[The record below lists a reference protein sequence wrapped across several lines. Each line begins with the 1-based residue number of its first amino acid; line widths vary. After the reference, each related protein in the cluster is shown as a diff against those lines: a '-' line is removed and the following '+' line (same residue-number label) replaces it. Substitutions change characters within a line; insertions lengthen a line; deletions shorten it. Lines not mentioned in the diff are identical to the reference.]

1 MTMQGIGAEHATSAR
16 EEPAASRPGGR
27 ALVAYAVLLVV
38 LAAVAA
44 ASLALG
50 PASLS
55 DAGLRA
61 TLLTLRAARLGA
73 ALLVGA
79 ALAVGGVVVQGLFR
93 NPLAE
98 PSVLGTTAGA
108 ALGGKIALLAVEL
121 TVAERGIRGLP
132 PEMVLPAGCLAGAIV
147 GLGLVLALVRA
158 PGDLLSILLVGF
170 LLSSLFMSLGSLATS
185 LAQERWELGRAV
197 VAFALGGLSGT
208 SPRHVALAAPLVL
221 AGVVAAWFWGKPLDL
236 LLSGEEEAASLGVDV
251 PLVRRFCILWI
262 AVLTAGAVALGGNVA
277 FVGLLV
283 PHALRPFLGVDHR
296 RLIPVAALGG
306 AVFVAACDLAAR
318 LLPARGEVPL
328 GVITGLIGAPAFL
341 VLLARSQR
349 EAERG

>member
-1 MTMQGIGAEHATSAR
+1 MALSGIGAEGAASAAD
-16 EEPAASRPGGR
+16 EPAAARPVGR
-27 ALVAYAVLLVV
+27 VFLVIVALLAV

-44 ASLALG
+44 ASLSLG
-50 PASLS
+50 AASLS
-55 DAGLRA
+55 DAGLRT

-93 NPLAE
+93 NPLAD

-108 ALGGKIALLAVEL
+108 TLGGKVALLAVEI
-121 TVAERGIRGLP
+121 VVVERGLRGLP
-132 PEMVLPAGCLAGAIV
+132 PEMVLPVGCLAGALIS
-147 GLGLVLALVRA
+147 LGLMLALTRA

-170 LLSSLFMSLGSLATS
+170 LLSSLFLSLGSLATS

-208 SPRHVALAAPLVL
+208 SARHVGLAAPLVL
-221 AGVVAAWFWGKPLDL
+221 TGVVAAWFWGKPLDL

-306 AVFVAACDLAAR
+306 AVFVATCDLIAR
-318 LLPARGEVPL
+318 LLPARSEVPL

-341 VLLARSQR
+341 LLLARSRR
-349 EAERG
+349 EVERA

>member
-1 MTMQGIGAEHATSAR
+1 MTVQGIDIERAASAP
-16 EEPAASRPGGR
+16 EAPAARHPGGR
-27 ALVAYAVLLVV
+27 VLLVYAVLLAA
-38 LAAVAA
+38 LAMVAA
-44 ASLALG
+44 ASLVLG
-50 PASLS
+50 TASLS
-55 DAGLRA
+55 DMGLRA

-93 NPLAE
+93 NPLAD

-108 ALGGKIALLAVEL
+108 VLGGKVALLVMEL
-121 TVAERGIRGLP
+121 AVAERWIRGLP
-132 PEMVLPAGCLAGAIV
+132 PDLVLPAGCLAGAV
-147 GLGLVLALVRA
+147 VSLGLVLVLVRA

-170 LLSSLFMSLGSLATS
+170 LLSSLFLSLGSLATS

-197 VAFALGGLSGT
+197 VAFALGGLSGA

-221 AGVVAAWFWGKPLDL
+221 TGVVAAWFWGKPLDL
-236 LLSGEEEAASLGVDV
+236 LLSGEEEATSLGVDV

-296 RLIPVAALGG
+296 RLIPIAALGG
-306 AVFVAACDLAAR
+306 AVFVASCDLVAR

-328 GVITGLIGAPAFL
+328 GVITGLIGAPVFL

-349 EAERG
+349 EAERA